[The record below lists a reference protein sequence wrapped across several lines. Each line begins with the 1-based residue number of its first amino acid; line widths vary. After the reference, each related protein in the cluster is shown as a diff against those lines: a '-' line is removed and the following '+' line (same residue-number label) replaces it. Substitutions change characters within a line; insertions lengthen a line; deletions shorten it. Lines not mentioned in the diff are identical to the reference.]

1 MLWNVNILPSIHA
14 RHRNREWPVSC
25 FHSLGG
31 YSSCFKRFLLFL
43 DFPGIL
49 DTEDGYRISQVRAV
63 EIENLII
70 SSGVSISPDSQPV
83 KKSAVWNPYSFFTGS
98 PPIRATLD
106 GHLGCWKA
114 STHQRMAH
122 KGFRKFVFIRDKWP
136 GNLSDKRPASSDIAT
151 VSSDNYAATCNLFPK
166 QIVPS
171 WFLRL
176 LSHNWFRIW
185 TQSASKKSKSVPVAP
200 LTSSDCS
207 SSHDENDEEKEN
219 DGSDDEDRLQLM
231 VKFHF
236 FVSLSVSASL
246 TQWVARFV
254 SLSHWVARFFVF
266 SRSHLFSGLAHT
278 NSRPRPRTREVLSKS
293 HFAMATIFFFFSIST
308 TSSRGLTALNRFAIS
323 HLFDCWST
331 HSWDIKSS
339 LSVCT
344 FRRWAAA
351 TSWK

>member
-1 MLWNVNILPSIHA
+1 MIFQTNTDIIADALKCKHPAIDTRSSPKPGMTGILFSFF
-14 RHRNREWPVSC
+14 RWV
-25 FHSLGG
+25 F
-31 YSSCFKRFLLFL
+31 FLLQTISPFL

-171 WFLRL
+171 
-176 LSHNWFRIW
+176 
-185 TQSASKKSKSVPVAP
+185 
-200 LTSSDCS
+200 
-207 SSHDENDEEKEN
+207 
-219 DGSDDEDRLQLM
+219 
-231 VKFHF
+231 
-236 FVSLSVSASL
+236 
-246 TQWVARFV
+246 
-254 SLSHWVARFFVF
+254 
-266 SRSHLFSGLAHT
+266 
-278 NSRPRPRTREVLSKS
+278 
-293 HFAMATIFFFFSIST
+293 
-308 TSSRGLTALNRFAIS
+308 
-323 HLFDCWST
+323 
-331 HSWDIKSS
+331 
-339 LSVCT
+339 
-344 FRRWAAA
+344 
-351 TSWK
+351 